1 MLVLQLKIV
10 FAQVKKEAA
19 AAARRSAFS
28 VPPHWSE
35 TSLDLSARTLSLV
48 HVKREGAGSEVRA
61 ALQQCLEGNAIGHGG
76 RDQQPPPDGYTR
88 LVLQEAWRVE
98 NVGLL
103 QTYQGARQRVM
114 ALDKRVRASRKEKIR
129 AHLYHASEKLPWDLE
144 KSCNEVNPFLLPK
157 PGDKST
163 LAVLKPRS
171 PPAR

>member
-1 MLVLQLKIV
+1 MLLLKIV

-28 VPPHWSE
+28 VPWHWSE
-35 TSLDLSARTLSLV
+35 TSSDLSARTLSLV

-61 ALQQCLEGNAIGHGG
+61 ALQQCLEGNDVGVGG
-76 RDQQPPPDGYTR
+76 RDHSCKFLLGTYTR

-114 ALDKRVRASRKEKIR
+114 ALDGRVRASRKEKIR

-144 KSCNEVNPFLLPK
+144 KSCNEVSPFLLPK

-163 LAVLKPRS
+163 LAVLC
-171 PPAR
+171 

>member
-1 MLVLQLKIV
+1 VLVLLLKIV

-76 RDQQPPPDGYTR
+76 RDQHLSGRYTR

-114 ALDKRVRASRKEKIR
+114 ALDGRVRASRKEKIR

-144 KSCNEVNPFLLPK
+144 KSCNEVNPVLLPK

>member
-1 MLVLQLKIV
+1 VLLLKIV
-10 FAQVKKEAA
+10 FAQVKKEVA

-28 VPPHWSE
+28 VPSHWSE
-35 TSLDLSARTLSLV
+35 TSSDLSAQTLSLV
-48 HVKREGAGSEVRA
+48 HVEREGAGSEVRA
-61 ALQQCLEGNAIGHGG
+61 ALQQCLEGNDVGVGG
-76 RDQQPPPDGYTR
+76 RDHHLPGRYTR

-114 ALDKRVRASRKEKIR
+114 ALDGRVRASRKEKIR

-144 KSCNEVNPFLLPK
+144 KSCNEVSPFLLPK

-163 LAVLKPRS
+163 LAVLC
-171 PPAR
+171 